1 MNHFQLIVSTRIADH
16 QAAEQQRQEAERERI
31 RAEEAA
37 RADREARTKLEAE
50 QRAAQA
56 KAEADARAAA
66 QAELALAKQNPEGQE
81 LSPAA
86 QALHEQEGR
95 ENFAR
100 AHRSIVVSEPAPA
113 NVVPMRTAAPAE
125 RTGTPTLKLG
135 AINERLGGVLTI
147 SADGLRSLG
156 FEIVSRERGA
166 CLYHEADFPLM
177 LAALVRHI
185 EGVQAKAAA

>member
-1 MNHFQLIVSTRIADH
+1 MTCALPIW
-16 QAAEQQRQEAERERI
+16 E
-31 RAEEAA
+31 
-37 RADREARTKLEAE
+37 
-50 QRAAQA
+50 AQA

-66 QAELALAKQNPEGQE
+66 QAELASAKQNPEGQE

-86 QALHEQEGR
+86 QALHEQEGE

-100 AHRSIVVSEPAPA
+100 AHRMIAVPEPAPA
-113 NVVPMRTAAPAE
+113 NVVPMRAAPTPTE

-135 AINERLGGVLTI
+135 TINERLGGVITT
-147 SADGLRSLG
+147 SADGLRTLG
-156 FEIVSRERGA
+156 FDIVARERGA

-185 EGVQAKAAA
+185 EAVQSKAAWSSYGRKQMPPPWGPAPVRCSE